1 MPEQPTSATTP
12 DATPD
17 ASATAPDAPA
27 STAPTAAPTAPAPA
41 PEQGRSK
48 SKRIFAAVGAVAVAL
63 ALKFGLAAVLAD
75 DPTHGVTVGQCVAA
89 DGSDDFKPVDC
100 GSADSL
106 GKVTFVA
113 KDAETSEKAALDLC
127 EKHGSDSAYTAADT
141 TGGTGT
147 VVCVTGT

>member
-1 MPEQPTSATTP
+1 MPEQPTSDATP
-12 DATPD
+12 STPD
-17 ASATAPDAPA
+17 ASVTTTDAA
-27 STAPTAAPTAPAPA
+27 GSTAPTTPTTPTTTAPA
-41 PEQGRSK
+41 QGRSK
-48 SKRIFAAVGAVAVAL
+48 GKRILAAAGAVAVAL

-75 DPTHGVTVGQCVAA
+75 DPTHGVTAGQCVAA

-113 KDAETSEKAALDLC
+113 TDAETSEKAALALC
-127 EKHGSDSAYTAADT
+127 AAHGSDSAYTAADT

-147 VVCVTGT
+147 VVCVTGR